1 MLSQLQAGA
10 RGRIIKVNGDKD
22 MVRKFM
28 GLGIKAGC
36 DFELLHRRG
45 DSVVVQSKGTRVA
58 IGGDVA
64 RHLQVESLPQNAPA
78 S

>member
-1 MLSQLQAGA
+1 MLSQLKTGA
-10 RGRIIKVNGDKD
+10 RGRIAKVDGDKN

-28 GLGIKAGC
+28 GLGIKVGC
-36 DFELLHRRG
+36 EFELLHRRG

-64 RHLQVESLPQNAPA
+64 RRLSVEVLPENLAA
-78 S
+78 N

>member
-1 MLSQLQAGA
+1 MLNQLKPGA
-10 RGRIIKVNGDKD
+10 RGRIIKVNGDRD

-36 DFELLHRRG
+36 DFRLLHRRG

-64 RHLQVESLPQNAPA
+64 RHLQVQKLPDSAVQN
-78 S
+78 